1 MKIRITSHKL
11 ALSSRLREFIE
22 RKMRVI
28 RRFAGD
34 GVSGKVFLHRN
45 AGTVQGSGL
54 ARGQGLRCRGEKFT
68 AFTKTL
74 I

>member
-1 MKIRITSHKL
+1 
-11 ALSSRLREFIE
+11 
-22 RKMRVI
+22 MRVI

-54 ARGQGLRCRGEKFT
+54 ARGHGLRCRGEKFT